1 MNDEE
6 VGGAVEGDDLA
17 LELLTECGLRG
28 DHHANRELLAAGLHG
43 GRRPGGGWRGGEGR
57 SCVGL
62 LGDFGD
68 RGVVDARAS
77 KNLEP
82 VGKPAQG
89 PFVQGQVVGPA
100 CANLRA
106 HRTWR
111 IGARLPAQSDRPARF
126 GHSETTPR
134 PRRQINVAARRPLPC
149 NSAPRPLTQTAIDHP
164 SLTRAHSLVGS
175 GRQ

>member
-1 MNDEE
+1 M
-6 VGGAVEGDDLA
+6 
-17 LELLTECGLRG
+17 
-28 DHHANRELLAAGLHG
+28 AAAA
-43 GRRPGGGWRGGEGR
+43 PVVDGGEGR

-62 LGDFGD
+62 LGILGDFGD

-89 PFVQGQVVGPA
+89 PFVQDQVVGPA